1 MALEEFEK
9 KHLNEREKGFI
20 RMRSIMDY
28 GMGILWLGMGIF
40 MIFIKQFNTGLELRF
55 DDVTIKAFGG
65 ICILYGSFRIYR
77 GYKKNYLRER

>member
-9 KHLNEREKGFI
+9 KQLNEREKGFI

-28 GMGILWLGMGIF
+28 GMGILWFGMGIF
-40 MIFIKQFNTGLELRF
+40 MIFIKKFNTGIELRF
-55 DDVTIKAFGG
+55 DDITIKTFGG